1 MKRQTAKIKLHR
13 ESLLLLD
20 AQVLMQAGTAG
31 SGRICPITYTCL
43 ATACPP
49 ICTN

>member
-20 AQVLMQAGTAG
+20 KQDLAAAGAAG
-31 SGRICPITYTCL
+31 SVRICPITYTCL

>member
-1 MKRQTAKIKLHR
+1 MKRQKAKIKLHR
-13 ESLLLLD
+13 ESLLQLD
-20 AQVLMQAGTAG
+20 PQVLAQAGAAG
-31 SGRICPITYTCL
+31 SVRICPITYTCL